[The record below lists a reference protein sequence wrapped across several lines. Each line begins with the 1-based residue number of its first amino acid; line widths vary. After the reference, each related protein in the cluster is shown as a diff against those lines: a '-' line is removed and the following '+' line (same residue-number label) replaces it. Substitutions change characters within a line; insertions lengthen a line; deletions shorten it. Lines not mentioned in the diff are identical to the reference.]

1 MSNAPQPAP
10 TTVMKGARPMKRLLM
25 ALAAAAVPAL
35 SATASA
41 QSAKPV
47 SLGISAGAAI
57 PMGDFADFYTTG
69 YNGTVSLGLRSA
81 GSPIGLRIDGMYNRL
96 SVKDDASIIL
106 NGALIES
113 ASIASANA
121 NLVYNLPGTGMTPYL
136 IGGGGVYAT
145 KLHGDNFD
153 TDSENK
159 FGINGGLGAAFP
171 LSGFNAF
178 IEARL
183 HHIFSDNGSTQF
195 IPVTFG
201 ISL

>member
-1 MSNAPQPAP
+1 
-10 TTVMKGARPMKRLLM
+10 MKRLLM

-35 SATASA
+35 AATASA

-69 YNGTVSLGLRSA
+69 YNGTVSLGLRSV

-96 SVKDDASIIL
+96 SVKDDATITL
-106 NGALIES
+106 PGFGFVES
-113 ASIASANA
+113 AAIASANA

-136 IGGGGVYAT
+136 IGGGGVYST

-183 HHIFSDNGSTQF
+183 HHIFSDGSSTQF